1 MKLGDFQRK
10 FELLAEETGM
20 HIGDGSMNFYANNGR
35 NRGLFQLRGHI
46 SDDKEYYEDHIK
58 TLYKELYGISVSIR
72 RMPSTGVLGFQLW
85 SDELVDF
92 KGKLGL
98 PLGKKG
104 DIKIPEI
111 FFTKKDTKT
120 AIIRGI
126 FDTDG
131 CVYLERKRGKIYPRV
146 EIRTIST
153 PLAEQLMKIMTG
165 LNIRATRYKTIRKN
179 KNWRDVWCINVR
191 GFTEVREFFTK
202 VKPKN
207 PKHLNKFS
215 KLVSSYPPNDEA
227 DNRKVAGS
235 NPARPTNIISLIKII

>member
-1 MKLGDFQRK
+1 MKIEDFQRK

-35 NRGLFQLRGHI
+35 NRGLFQLRGHLL
-46 SDDKEYYEDHIK
+46 DDKEYYEDHVK
-58 TLYKELYGISVSIR
+58 TLYKELYGMSVSIR
-72 RMPSTGVLGFQLW
+72 
-85 SDELVDF
+85 
-92 KGKLGL
+92 
-98 PLGKKG
+98 
-104 DIKIPEI
+104 
-111 FFTKKDTKT
+111 
-120 AIIRGI
+120 
-126 FDTDG
+126 
-131 CVYLERKRGKIYPRV
+131 
-146 EIRTIST
+146 TILT
-153 PLAEQLMKIMTG
+153 PLAEQLMKLMTG

-191 GFTEVREFFTK
+191 GFTEVREFLTK

-235 NPARPTNIISLIKII
+235 NPARPTISEIL